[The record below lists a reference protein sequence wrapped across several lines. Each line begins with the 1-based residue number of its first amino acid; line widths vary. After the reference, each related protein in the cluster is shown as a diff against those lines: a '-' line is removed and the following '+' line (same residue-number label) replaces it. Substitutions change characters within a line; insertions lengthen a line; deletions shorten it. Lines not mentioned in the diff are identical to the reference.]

1 MADLAPDPRALAARQ
16 RKEAAAN
23 VRWVIRINGQS
34 WEFRL
39 SEMTAAEYGA
49 LKKGPAMTPAQVALG
64 AIDSDFEC
72 FAAAWWLARRQCG
85 ERDLDWTETADSVS
99 YDDEWFF
106 DLPDADEPE
115 PEEAVPD
122 PQP

>member
-1 MADLAPDPRALAARQ
+1 MADLAPDPRALAARE

-23 VRWVIRINGQS
+23 VRWVIRVNGQG

-49 LKKGPAMTPAQVALG
+49 LKRGPGMTPGEAALG
-64 AIDSDFEC
+64 AMQGDFEC

-85 ERDLDWTETADSVS
+85 ERDLDWAETADSLS
-99 YDDEWFF
+99 YDDEWFLEF
-106 DLPDADEPE
+106 ADTEPA
-115 PEEAVPD
+115 EEAVPD